1 MASCAYTSG
10 CQKTYET
17 LLADDWSK
25 DVTIE
30 TGDDPVMGH
39 SVVLCAASEAI
50 RGLLR
55 NGKNAEADHKH
66 LSWREFSSDVCTFF
80 LELLYLGASKT
91 LAERS
96 LFLALADPPV
106 EDKQLNYE
114 VRFDLCEHM
123 DKVARTRVY
132 EHAQRVGK
140 RTRTDIWF
148 ENEAGKNDCGEIGI
162 AGRVPNIYTAHW
174 LLMQAYHGRAPPGQQ
189 EENESEEETEEE
201 AGDAPWDAAESVTPR
216 REWPNPKTAPIPFL
230 LGAMALAKLYL
241 IPHILQMATQALKY
255 RLSYDNFDQVCG
267 ASIQWD
273 VTVMRVHCVQYAMA
287 NKEIRDLFYKGGLS
301 SVVEIELLPWF
312 GERGHR
318 PRKRRKRFVHR
329 SSPPLKES
337 HGWV

>member
-1 MASCAYTSG
+1 MHNTSG
-10 CQKTYET
+10 CQKTYDP
-17 LLADDWSK
+17 LLADDWSL

-30 TGDDPVMGH
+30 TSDDPVMGH

-80 LELLYLGASKT
+80 LALLYLGESKT
-91 LAERS
+91 LAERR

-123 DKVARTRVY
+123 DKVAGTRVY

-148 ENEAGKNDCGEIGI
+148 ENEAGKNCCGEISI

-174 LLMQAYHGRAPPGQQ
+174 LLMKAYHGRAPPGQQ

-267 ASIQWD
+267 ASIQWE
-273 VTVMRVHCVQYAMA
+273 VTVMRLHCVQYAMT
-287 NKEIRDLFYKGGLS
+287 NKEIRDLFYEGGLS
-301 SVVEIELLPWF
+301 SAVESELIAWF
-312 GERGHR
+312 GERESGHR

-337 HGWV
+337 HGCL